1 MRDSLLNHLVVPEV
15 VLKKLKQHI
24 KDFIEESCEQILTNI
39 NSLGYYFI

>member
-24 KDFIEESCEQILTNI
+24 KDFIEKSYVNK
-39 NSLGYYFI
+39 F